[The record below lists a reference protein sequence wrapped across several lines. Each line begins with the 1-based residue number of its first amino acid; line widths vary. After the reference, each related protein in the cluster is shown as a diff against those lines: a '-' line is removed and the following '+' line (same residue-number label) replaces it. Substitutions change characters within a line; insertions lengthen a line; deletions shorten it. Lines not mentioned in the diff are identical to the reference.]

1 MSRYRISFWENLC
14 KDAPRGEKLFPKIC
28 SFYLTLF
35 GLDQYPALFC
45 VLSWVSLRSSL
56 ANQCFTTKPI
66 SQELNHFSSHIYLS
80 RDQGFVT
87 EIIDRRVKDLILVL
101 YLFLARYMLSTEK
114 VPQSEIF
121 TNDSKQITQIWKT
134 LLSLTS
140 QEGLIQGSS
149 QPALPQNV
157 NVVLPA
163 VSIKM
168 KYTFYKNLI

>member
-1 MSRYRISFWENLC
+1 
-14 KDAPRGEKLFPKIC
+14 
-28 SFYLTLF
+28 
-35 GLDQYPALFC
+35 
-45 VLSWVSLRSSL
+45 
-56 ANQCFTTKPI
+56 
-66 SQELNHFSSHIYLS
+66 
-80 RDQGFVT
+80 
-87 EIIDRRVKDLILVL
+87 
-101 YLFLARYMLSTEK
+101 MLSTEK

-149 QPALPQNV
+149 QPTLPQNV